1 MNRDKRI
8 EIAEEVYAC
17 IQRARL
23 PLLGEGREGLNENSC
38 NKQERST
45 GAPDDVLCSFRDQD
59 LRPYA
64 VNLPHDLVHAL
75 PRSQNRRARTELRL
89 GSRDHA
95 DNGECRRRHC

>member
-1 MNRDKRI
+1 MQAHSSCGVAAGAVGCGSDVGLLPYLRRPGAAMNRDKRI

-45 GAPDDVLCSFRDQD
+45 GAPDDVL
-59 LRPYA
+59 
-64 VNLPHDLVHAL
+64 
-75 PRSQNRRARTELRL
+75 
-89 GSRDHA
+89 
-95 DNGECRRRHC
+95 